1 MICTDHPCKPVA
13 QFQFFFLLL
22 DLCYVLKRGR
32 MFNLSVCEVSQI
44 KMVDGDVKGLGSDME
59 QSPA

>member
-13 QFQFFFLLL
+13 QFQFFFSTFGSLLCPQERE
-22 DLCYVLKRGR
+22 DVQ
-32 MFNLSVCEVSQI
+32 SVCEVSQI